1 MTKDLSEY
9 FEFVFPQKELSAWER
24 LMLLSLYVANG
35 FRCGEQFTVKLGR
48 VAVLAGASDT
58 SARVYLRSLADK
70 GVIKI
75 DGYDR
80 SGYKVMLPTPMSI
93 PGVNSWEQ
101 VVPQAVDLEAID
113 FFRDRRFVGAL
124 LARQNGI
131 CFYSLRRLEE
141 SDCALDHLVPQARGG
156 DNSHRNIVCCT
167 FEMNTRKGD
176 VAAEDFLRSLYRS
189 GFLSERDLE
198 DRLSLLASISSGVL
212 RPVIQLSK

>member
-1 MTKDLSEY
+1 VTNDLNEY
-9 FEFVFPQKELSAWER
+9 FEFVFPQKELSSWER
-24 LMLLSLYVANG
+24 LMLLSLYVSNE
-35 FRCGEQFTVKLGR
+35 FRCGEQFTVTLGR
-48 VAVLAGASDT
+48 IATLAGASDT

-80 SGYKVMLPTPMSI
+80 SGYKVTLVTPMSI
-93 PGVNSWEQ
+93 PGITNLEQ
-101 VVPQAVDLEAID
+101 AAPQGIDLEAID
-113 FFRDRRFVGAL
+113 FFKDRRFVGAL

-141 SDCALDHLVPQARGG
+141 RECALDHLVPQARGG
-156 DNSHRNIVCCT
+156 DNSYRNIVCCT

-189 GFLSERDLE
+189 GFLSERDFE
-198 DRLSLLASISSGVL
+198 DRLSTLASISSGVL
-212 RPVIQLSK
+212 QPAIHLPK

>member
-1 MTKDLSEY
+1 MTNDLKEY

-24 LMLLSLYVANG
+24 LMLLSLFVSNEL
-35 FRCGEQFTVKLGR
+35 RCGERFTVTLGR
-48 VAVLAGASDT
+48 IATLAGASDT

-80 SGYKVMLPTPMSI
+80 SGYKVTLISPMSI
-93 PGVNSWEQ
+93 PGIINLERDI
-101 VVPQAVDLEAID
+101 PQGVDFESID
-113 FFRDRRFVGAL
+113 YFKDRRFVGAL

-131 CFYSLRRLEE
+131 CFYSLRQLEE
-141 SDCALDHLVPQARGG
+141 RECALDHLVPQARGG
-156 DNSHRNIVCCT
+156 DNSYRNIVCCT

-198 DRLSLLASISSGVL
+198 ERLETLASISSGVL
-212 RPVIQLSK
+212 KPAVRLSK